1 MSTLYMAQ
9 DASVHEK
16 KLSVAVHNA
25 LNTKVSVV
33 PLVELFNLASQKQ
46 ICTARGWLQRY
57 IQELLW
63 DAGDKLRAK
72 TYFRSIILGAAKM
85 DAIIFVP
92 IELVEYG
99 LEEKLVNAVDEDA
112 KESIQDSLKTV
123 RDDIANGGKFY
134 CIDGQNR
141 IFKSI
146 KPYFENQFGL
156 NKDPLW
162 VTVGN
167 DKINLANKT
176 FKELPKPV
184 QNFVRTI
191 DMLVVIAD
199 KGGIDDFVN
208 ALIWKN
214 DGIPWGDWM
223 KILTYNWHTSYR
235 RHIALITE
243 SKGKI
248 DQMLFKVGGATYHH
262 DSNGWEFLTS
272 ELLFWMKEGRWP
284 KNLQDHSDTF
294 TTWKS
299 KDEIY
304 AKKLKKYFGEYAN
317 LQHKKMTHMEIKN
330 YVILRYALDNRN
342 SKYFKSLNFLPD
354 ITIPQPKSFAMEFK
368 GWHDILKKDDMRWK
382 SDGLS
387 EPRWPNAYITNNGV
401 GRVKTPGSYLWAN
414 SESGNEFIHT
424 RLELLCKR
432 ILDNT
437 EWLETKGI
445 LIFDNP
451 AQMTK
456 EQSYDFHGRV
466 DIFGKEIDHFSLD
479 EYDVSHRKSKK
490 HGGSNKPEN
499 TPLEELHSNRVH
511 GAEDH

>member
-1 MSTLYMAQ
+1 
-9 DASVHEK
+9 
-16 KLSVAVHNA
+16 
-25 LNTKVSVV
+25 
-33 PLVELFNLASQKQ
+33 
-46 ICTARGWLQRY
+46 
-57 IQELLW
+57 
-63 DAGDKLRAK
+63 
-72 TYFRSIILGAAKM
+72 
-85 DAIIFVP
+85 
-92 IELVEYG
+92 
-99 LEEKLVNAVDEDA
+99 
-112 KESIQDSLKTV
+112 
-123 RDDIANGGKFY
+123 
-134 CIDGQNR
+134 
-141 IFKSI
+141 
-146 KPYFENQFGL
+146 
-156 NKDPLW
+156 
-162 VTVGN
+162 
-167 DKINLANKT
+167 
-176 FKELPKPV
+176 
-184 QNFVRTI
+184 
-191 DMLVVIAD
+191 MLVVIAD

-368 GWHDILKKDDMRWK
+368 GWHDIMKNDDMRWK

-437 EWLETKGI
+437 EWLETIGI

-466 DIFGKEIDHFSLD
+466 DIFGKEIDHFSLAD
-479 EYDVSHRKSKK
+479 YDVSHRKSKK